1 MDVIFT
7 DKSTIS
13 FFLNSF
19 HYQAQESNVVYIFQ
33 PLHNKAKML
42 GLGKTIIRE
51 QLNEESVKVNSLIR
65 PQETS
70 REFIV
75 VRR

>member
-1 MDVIFT
+1 MTSALLWQPVIEKKYHWNTKNNKIVLDVIFI

-33 PLHNKAKML
+33 PLHNKAKNVR
-42 GLGKTIIRE
+42 IR
-51 QLNEESVKVNSLIR
+51 QDYH
-65 PQETS
+65 
-70 REFIV
+70 
-75 VRR
+75 